1 MTTAPH
7 SDPRPAQYFT
17 PDEPTN
23 PTQGAADPRPAETF
37 DPAATT
43 RELVADTPA
52 EASAEAALVSS
63 LAHPRKRRWGLLI
76 VVGGTLSLGAL
87 EAGQNLYT
95 ASLGGDWLSGAWGAL
110 LLVAL
115 GMGGSVLIRELWQ
128 LKRLRRHSR
137 LRESLTGLDASSP
150 GEARRLAERLRQ
162 ELGLNEDHPH
172 WQGFVRA
179 HQPHHDGR
187 DTRILLA
194 HHLLAP
200 RDREAL
206 RLISRMSG
214 DTAILVAVSSQPLFD
229 MLLVTWSNL
238 VLIKRLARIYG
249 LELGFASRVQLFRW
263 VLYNLVFAGAS
274 ELAVEATTEMLSM
287 SVVGRLS
294 ARAGQGLGMGLFSAR
309 LGLRTTRLTRPL
321 AFAEDETPRMA
332 NVRQEL
338 WQRLHRLEQDDKPP

>member
-1 MTTAPH
+1 MTPPPH

-17 PDEPTN
+17 PDELVN
-23 PTQGAADPRPAETF
+23 PAQERPDPRPAEIF
-37 DPAATT
+37 DPATIT
-43 RELVADTPA
+43 RELTVETPV

-63 LAHPRKRRWGLLI
+63 LAHPRKRYWGLLT
-76 VVGGTLSLGAL
+76 VAGGALSLGAL
-87 EAGQNLYT
+87 EAGQTLYS

-137 LRESLTGLDASSP
+137 LREALSGLDQSSP

-187 DTRILLA
+187 DTRVLLT

-229 MLLVTWSNL
+229 MVLVTWSNL

-249 LELGFASRVQLFRW
+249 LELGLASRVLLFRG
-263 VLYNLVFAGAS
+263 VLHNLVFAGAS
-274 ELAVEATTEMLSM
+274 ELAVEAATEMLSM
-287 SVVGRLS
+287 NLVGRLS

-321 AFAEDETPRMA
+321 AFEDDAAPSMA

-338 WQRLHRLEQDDKPP
+338 WQRLYRLEQQDKPC

>member
-1 MTTAPH
+1 MTPAPD
-7 SDPRPAQYFT
+7 SDPRPARYFT
-17 PDEPTN
+17 PDELAN
-23 PTQGAADPRPAETF
+23 PAQERVDPRPAEIF
-37 DPAATT
+37 DPATIT
-43 RELVADTPA
+43 REPAVETP
-52 EASAEAALVSS
+52 AEAALVSS
-63 LAHPRKRRWGLLI
+63 LAHPRKRHWGLLT
-76 VVGGTLSLGAL
+76 VVGGALSLGAL
-87 EAGQNLYT
+87 EAGQTLYT

-115 GMGGSVLIRELWQ
+115 GMGGAVLIRELWQ

-137 LRESLTGLDASSP
+137 LREALSGLDQSSP

-187 DTRILLA
+187 DTRILLT

-229 MLLVTWSNL
+229 MVLVTWSNL
-238 VLIKRLARIYG
+238 VLIKRLARLYG
-249 LELGFASRVQLFRW
+249 LELGLASRVLLFRG
-263 VLYNLVFAGAS
+263 VLHNLVFAGAS
-274 ELAVEATTEMLSM
+274 ELAVEAATDMLSM
-287 SVVGRLS
+287 NLAGRLS

-309 LGLRTTRLTRPL
+309 LGLRTTRLMRPL
-321 AFAEDETPRMA
+321 AFEDDAAPRMA

-338 WQRLHRLEQDDKPP
+338 WQRLYRLEQQDKPR